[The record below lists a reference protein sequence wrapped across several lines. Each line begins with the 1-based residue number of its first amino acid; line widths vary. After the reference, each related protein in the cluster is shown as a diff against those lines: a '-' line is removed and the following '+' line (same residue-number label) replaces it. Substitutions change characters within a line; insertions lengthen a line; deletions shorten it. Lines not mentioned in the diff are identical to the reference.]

1 MKQLVCLLFIF
12 GTLIS
17 YSQDYRYSKDS
28 VKLKWDLLTEFN
40 ILSEDAYTIHRK
52 MIYQDTLNSDSLIV
66 SFYRNGGIF
75 EKLLYKN
82 SITKY
87 ERYYPNG
94 KIEQFSYK
102 KNGAIIFKP
111 YYTWTTYDVFGDTSL
126 CTFWVDYK
134 SSSYYVAVEYEF
146 IELNGYE
153 IHIHD
158 PKTMKTIAEFKS
170 KDSLLIE
177 DYTCTSIKGRKI
189 LKKFLK
195 ETNFHNLK
203 LRPRTR
209 NAYFYKLFRI
219 IPSKTDEIE
228 YFTSSTK
235 LYKRK
240 KNQEDHTNIIYR
252 IR

>member
-1 MKQLVCLLFIF
+1 MKKIIFLIFIL
-12 GTLIS
+12 GTLFCKA
-17 YSQDYRYSKDS
+17 QDYRYSKDS
-28 VKLKWDLLTEFN
+28 VKLKWDLFTEFHS
-40 ILSEDAYTIHRK
+40 LSEDAHRINRK
-52 MIYQDTLNSDSLIV
+52 IVFKDTLNADSLV
-66 SFYRNGGIF
+66 VTYYRSGGVY
-75 EKLLYKN
+75 EKLFYKDG
-82 SITKY
+82 IAKT
-87 ERYYPNG
+87 ERYYPNSNIYQIYYA
-94 KIEQFSYK
+94 KDR
-102 KNGAIIFKP
+102 AIIFKP
-111 YYTWTTYDVFGDTSL
+111 YYTWTNYDEFGDTSL

-158 PKTMKTIAEFKS
+158 PKTMETIAEFKS

-189 LKKFLK
+189 LKQFLK
-195 ETNFHNLK
+195 EKKFQNPK

-209 NAYFYKLFRI
+209 NAIFYKIFRI